1 MRNAYVDYLKLLS
14 TFTPE
19 EHINELTNTINEIAN
34 EKPHGL
40 LLDNRY
46 QRIKEF
52 NHLKTKLINSTSK

>member
-1 MRNAYVDYLKLLS
+1 MRNAYVDYLKLLC

-19 EHINELTNTINEIAN
+19 EHINKLTNTIDKIAN

-46 QRIKEF
+46 RRIKEF
-52 NHLKTKLINSTSK
+52 KLLKTKLINSISK